1 MKTVLARL
9 GRFCLVVYMWK
20 FMILLYIAYGY
31 NVLCLQYLTVNCAVN
46 ALLFILINGF
56 SWRHPFVWHWP
67 LSLSIFIPIPGS
79 VYNYMEKFSSRLF
92 QARSQQPDQPTCSY
106 KRREI
111 TSIKYRFRPINS
123 KNIEELK
130 YWNYCLL
137 ITVPSKFIF
146 RPHKINSLILIT
158 TLSKWQRGGRFQYIL
173 YCEVSQT
180 EINIV
185 LHEQWLNTWTECEV
199 PLKCNEMSFKVLFV
213 WNWQFKMALKTQYK
227 I

>member
-20 FMILLYIAYGY
+20 FMILLYTAYGY
-31 NVLCLQYLTVNCAVN
+31 NVLCLQYLTVDCAVN
-46 ALLFILINGF
+46 ALLFINGF
-56 SWRHPFVWHWP
+56 SWRHPFVWLWP

-79 VYNYMEKFSSRLF
+79 VYIEKFSSRLF

-137 ITVPSKFIF
+137 ITVPSKFLDS
-146 RPHKINSLILIT
+146 HHYT
-158 TLSKWQRGGRFQYIL
+158 
-173 YCEVSQT
+173 
-180 EINIV
+180 
-185 LHEQWLNTWTECEV
+185 
-199 PLKCNEMSFKVLFV
+199 
-213 WNWQFKMALKTQYK
+213 FKMAKRREVSVYFILWSVTNRNKHSSPWRTMTEHLNWMRSSFK
-227 I
+227 M